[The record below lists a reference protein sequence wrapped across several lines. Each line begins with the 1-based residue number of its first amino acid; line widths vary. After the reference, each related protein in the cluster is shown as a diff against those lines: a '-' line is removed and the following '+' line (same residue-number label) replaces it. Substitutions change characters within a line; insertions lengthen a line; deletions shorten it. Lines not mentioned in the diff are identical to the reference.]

1 MTETSP
7 LGLRLTKECLW
18 ASVDAGS
25 LEQALAM
32 EDRNQVL
39 CVRAGYIE
47 EGARAFLE
55 KRKAHYADR
64 A

>member
-1 MTETSP
+1 
-7 LGLRLTKECLW
+7 
-18 ASVDAGS
+18 VDAGS

-55 KRKAHYADR
+55 KRKPHYPDR